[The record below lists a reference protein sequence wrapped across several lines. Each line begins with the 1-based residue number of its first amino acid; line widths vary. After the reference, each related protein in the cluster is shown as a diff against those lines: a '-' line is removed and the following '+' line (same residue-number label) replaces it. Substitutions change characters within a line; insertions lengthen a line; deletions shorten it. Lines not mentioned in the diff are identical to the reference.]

1 MSRLERMLKE
11 EGTVIRSTVD
21 FTSLSFR
28 CIATHEYEYLFLQ
41 SGADPNATA
50 VGGVTPLH
58 IAADHGDERM
68 VDCLLAAGANPDAV
82 DDVRSLFFPCFKLPL
97 STYLW
102 HPVLSLYASS
112 IFLFI

>member
-28 CIATHEYEYLFLQ
+28 CI
-41 SGADPNATA
+41 
-50 VGGVTPLH
+50 
-58 IAADHGDERM
+58 
-68 VDCLLAAGANPDAV
+68 AV